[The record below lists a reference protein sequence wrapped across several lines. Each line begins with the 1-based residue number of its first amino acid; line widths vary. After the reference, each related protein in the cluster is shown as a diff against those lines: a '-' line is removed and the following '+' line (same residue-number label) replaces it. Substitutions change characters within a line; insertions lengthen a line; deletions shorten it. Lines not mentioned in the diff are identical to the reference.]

1 MTTEPLIP
9 LAVPD
14 LSGREEEYLRACIAS
29 TFVSTVGAFVPRFE
43 EQVATAIGSRGAVA
57 TCSGTAGLHVAL
69 TALGVVHDDLV
80 VLPSLT
86 FIASANAIAQCGAQ
100 PWLFDV
106 TQESWTLD
114 PELLER
120 RLAVETE
127 RRPEGLFHRPS
138 GRRVAAVMPVHTLG
152 LPADMHAIVPVARR
166 YGLPV
171 VADSAAALGATCRG
185 RPPGALGADLSVLS
199 FNGNKTVTAGAGG
212 AVVGDDPELLAL
224 VRHLSST
231 ARVGQDY
238 DHDRPGFNYRMT
250 NLQAAVG
257 CAQMERWES
266 LVAAKR
272 RIRRRYD
279 KAFASLEGAEPFPA
293 PPWAEGAC
301 WFSGIVLRCS
311 AWDGREAILRE
322 RLRGLGIDSRPFWKP
337 VHLQAPYRDAP
348 RTEMPVC
355 EDLWSRVVTLPCSAG
370 LTEAEQGRVIAAV
383 LQTFQ
388 SP

>member
-1 MTTEPLIP
+1 MTTAPLIP

-14 LSGREEEYLRACIAS
+14 LSGREDEYLRACITS
-29 TFVSTVGAFVPRFE
+29 TFVSTVGPFVPRFE
-43 EQVATAIGSRGAVA
+43 GMVATAIGSQVAVA

-69 TALGVVHDDLV
+69 TALGVGRDDLV

-114 PELLER
+114 PDLLER
-120 RLAVETE
+120 RLAAETE

-152 LPADMHAIVPVARR
+152 LPADMHAIVAVARR

-185 RPPGALGADLSVLS
+185 KAPGALGADLSVLS

-212 AVVGDDPELLAL
+212 AVVGDDSELLAL

-279 KAFASLEGAEPFPA
+279 QGFAPLEGAEPFPA

-311 AWDGREAILRE
+311 AWEGREAILRD
-322 RLRGLGIDSRPFWKP
+322 RLRELGIDSRPFWKP
-337 VHLQAPYRDAP
+337 IHLQVPYRDAP
-348 RTEMPVC
+348 RTEMPAC
-355 EDLWSRVVTLPCSAG
+355 EDLWPRVVTLPCSAG
-370 LTEAEQGRVIAAV
+370 LTEAEQDRVISAV
-383 LQTFQ
+383 FQAFQ

>member
-29 TFVSTVGAFVPRFE
+29 TFVSTVGPFVPRFE
-43 EQVATAIGSRGAVA
+43 EQVAAAIGSRGAVA

-69 TALGVVHDDLV
+69 TALGVGQNDLV

-120 RLAVETE
+120 RLAADTE

-138 GRRVAAVMPVHTLG
+138 GRRIAAVMPVHTLG

-185 RPPGALGADLSVLS
+185 KPPGALGADLSVLS

-272 RIRRRYD
+272 RIRHRYD
-279 KAFASLEGAEPFPA
+279 QAFAGLEGVEPFPA
-293 PPWAEGAC
+293 PPWVEGAC
-301 WFSGIVLRCS
+301 WFSGIVLRS
-311 AWDGREAILRE
+311 PTWEGREAVLRSRLRE
-322 RLRGLGIDSRPFWKP
+322 LGIDSRPFWKP
-337 VHLQAPYRDAP
+337 VHLQAPYRNAP
-348 RTEMPVC
+348 CTEMPVC
-355 EDLWSRVVTLPCSAG
+355 EELWLRVLTLPCSAG
-370 LTEAEQGRVIAAV
+370 LTDAEQDRVIAAL
-383 LQTFQ
+383 LQAFQ
-388 SP
+388 ST